1 MRLTRIDTE
10 KEVLKTM
17 VEVYCKGQ
25 KHEGYEKHEESER
38 KRKPNLCKECE
49 SLVQYAW
56 KRLDYCRF
64 GEQKTFCEDCPVH
77 CYSPK
82 MRTQVKQVMRYSGP
96 RMLIYHP
103 IIAIK
108 HMFKK

>member
-1 MRLTRIDTE
+1 MRLNRIDTE
-10 KEVLKTM
+10 KRVLKTM
-17 VEVYCKGQ
+17 VEVYCRGH
-25 KHEGYEKHEESER
+25 KHEKHEKPER
-38 KRKPNLCKECE
+38 KSSLCKECQ

-82 MRTQVKQVMRYSGP
+82 MRIQVKQVMRYSGP

>member
-1 MRLTRIDTE
+1 MRSNRIDTE
-10 KEVLKTM
+10 KRVLKTM
-17 VEVYCKGQ
+17 VEVYCRGQ
-25 KHEGYEKHEESER
+25 KHEVNEKAE
-38 KRKPNLCKECE
+38 RKPNLCEECE
-49 SLVQYAW
+49 SLVRYAW

-82 MRTQVKQVMRYSGP
+82 MRIQVKQVMRYSGP